1 MQTAPHVILI
11 DDDLNVLSMV
21 SEMLAS
27 HGMKVHPFSDGRRAL
42 QALEDPASPTFD
54 LVISDI
60 NMEGM
65 NGFDVIHRVKAIH
78 SKLPVVLMTGTATL
92 DYAIRAMR
100 MGAANLFQKPLSMR
114 ELVNN
119 VFHLVE
125 LHRELRLAEAS
136 LKGLVREERQFLYT
150 SAELDIPSL
159 VVHLTDRL
167 VQQGFAQPTNVDVF
181 AMAYHEAL
189 VNAHEHGNLELD
201 SSLKGDLFSS
211 RDAYATLLQ
220 ERLSQPV
227 YAARTVEVTAELRP
241 DSYTVVVRDQGK
253 GFDTHRTFQFDEDN
267 IAKQC
272 GRGLAMIHLVMDEVA
287 FNEQGNDIRM
297 LIRRK

>member
-1 MQTAPHVILI
+1 MTSAPHVIVI
-11 DDDLNVLSMV
+11 DDDLSVLSMV

-27 HGMKVHPFSDGRRAL
+27 HGMLVHTFSDGRRAL
-42 QALEDPASPTFD
+42 QALEDPASPSFD

-78 SKLPVVLMTGTATL
+78 GKLPVVLMTGTATL
-92 DYAIRAMR
+92 DYAVRAMR

-114 ELVNN
+114 ELVNS

-150 SAELDIPSL
+150 SAALDIPSL

-167 VQQGFAQPTNVDVF
+167 VQQGFAEATNVDVF

-189 VNAHEHGNLELD
+189 MNAHEHGNLELE
-201 SSLKGDLFSS
+201 SHLKADLFNAE
-211 RDAYATLLQ
+211 DAYGALLQ
-220 ERLSQPV
+220 QRLKDPA
-227 YAARTVEVTAELRP
+227 YASRLIEVVAEMKP
-241 DSYTVVVRDQGK
+241 DTYTVSIRDQGR
-253 GFDTHRTFQFDEDN
+253 GFDSDRCFRFSDEN
-267 IAKQC
+267 IAKQF
-272 GRGLAMIHLVMDEVA
+272 GRGLAMIHLVMDEVT
-287 FNEQGNDIRM
+287 FHHRGTEIRM
-297 LIRRK
+297 VVRKK